1 MVNFVPTRLLVAQA
15 LVLATTAQ
23 KVGTFVYRA
32 QTFNFTYKVDEEH
45 KATFSYSGFPWWWN
59 PDDSGDSTGLL
70 SHYSSGPHPLRQVGP
85 STYTVDFKGSELGAR
100 GFHDALEHSLTTH
113 GVIDVPDDGIQP
125 DDLINLNYESVDCI
139 STNFLGV
146 KILFMRVGH
155 SWSAGKFEYRS
166 PDRPRF
172 KLVYKIRADGDVRI
186 RVKRGRSG
194 TRRFRFKLS
203 ERLGAQRTFKY
214 YVLEQVER
222 RRSHDQWD
230 DLLKYVK
237 RICPEKSLKPGD
249 LKQLFVASDNT
260 INVQLEGDLLT
271 LTRV

>member
-1 MVNFVPTRLLVAQA
+1 MVNFVPTRLMVAQS

-70 SHYSSGPHPLRQVGP
+70 SHYSAGPHPLRQVGL
-85 STYTVDFKGSELGAR
+85 STYTVDFKGSELGVR
-100 GFHDALEHSLTTH
+100 GFHDALKHSLTTH
-113 GVIDVPDDGIQP
+113 EVIDVPDDGIQP

-172 KLVYKIRADGDVRI
+172 KLVYKIRDDGNVRI

-249 LKQLFVASDNT
+249 LKQLFVA
-260 INVQLEGDLLT
+260 
-271 LTRV
+271 